1 MQRTYVKTANHNICL
16 VFTNKFFVVTNLFF
30 LETLINMSQTNRVD
44 QLKYIQESALKLF
57 TKKNKDYG
65 DSFASYGP
73 VGVLVRMNDKIQRM
87 LTVTNNGIS
96 MVKSETIRDTLID
109 IHNYS
114 AMAIMT
120 LDDLEREKG
129 KTPPLLSI

>member
-1 MQRTYVKTANHNICL
+1 
-16 VFTNKFFVVTNLFF
+16 
-30 LETLINMSQTNRVD
+30 MSQTNRVD
-44 QLKYIQESALKLF
+44 QLKHIQEGALKLF